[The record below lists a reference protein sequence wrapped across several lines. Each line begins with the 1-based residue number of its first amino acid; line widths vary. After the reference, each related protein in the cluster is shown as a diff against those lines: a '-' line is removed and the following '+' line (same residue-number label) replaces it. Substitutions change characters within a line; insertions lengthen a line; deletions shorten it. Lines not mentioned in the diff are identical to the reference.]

1 MRQSKSWLQGEPS
14 LQEVM
19 SDPIVHLVMRRDGL
33 TPEDVWPVILA
44 ASEQLQVKPKDVAHS
59 SENEWLVAQMPK

>member
-1 MRQSKSWLQGEPS
+1 MRESKSWLQGEPS
-14 LQEVM
+14 IREVM